1 MARPLRFLLD
11 KESRPWKGAVV
22 CVHFTPLFAAGLL
35 LVLTETSVG
44 QEPPAEEPKTVN
56 PFGPRSR
63 LRDDAQP
70 GYVEL
75 SDGTIHPGRLYL
87 TREARLKIFDGKRYQ
102 EIALKAVGRIDC
114 QVEKEWMEK
123 EWRFKENA
131 SNEKVYTGRSYPARK
146 YVHRVTLRDGKMI
159 RGPLAAIV
167 YVQGAEEKRPQRFLL
182 HKRQK
187 GTAGSTLRKLTY
199 VRVIELGE
207 EAHTKGLRRAEE
219 YRRKKAKQSS
229 AKQGGRTRSSKRA
242 PPSPSKAYR

>member
-1 MARPLRFLLD
+1 MR
-11 KESRPWKGAVV
+11 
-22 CVHFTPLFAAGLL
+22 VHFTPLFAAGLL

-44 QEPPAEEPKTVN
+44 QEPPAKEPKAVN
-56 PFGPRSR
+56 PFGLGSK
-63 LRDDAQP
+63 LRDDTQP

-75 SDGTIHPGRLYL
+75 SGGAIHPGRLYL
-87 TREARLKIFDGKRYQ
+87 TREAHLKIFDEKSKRYH
-102 EIALKAVGRIDC
+102 EIALKEVGRIEC
-114 QVEKEWMEK
+114 EVEKEWMER

-146 YVHRVTLRDGKMI
+146 YVHRVTLRDGKTI

-167 YVQGAEEKRPQRFLL
+167 YVQGAEEKRSQRFLL

-187 GTAGSTLRKLTY
+187 GPAGSTLRKLTY

-207 EAHTKGLRRAEE
+207 EAHKKGLRRAEE
-219 YRRKKAKQSS
+219 YRRKKAKQSR

-242 PPSPSKAYR
+242 PPSPSKNHR